1 MRGMEVGSYSP
12 RVGNGAD
19 YGGYHWDIFAFFA
32 MMAEHAER
40 LIYRKDSRYN
50 RILVHEEGFVR
61 TLRLGLGASARKQ
74 SSIDI
79 KDLRRHLLEYTQLVF
94 ASLLLNEKPQK
105 VLIIG
110 LGGGVIP
117 REIHGCFPDA
127 QIDVV
132 EIDSEVVEVAKKL
145 FFFQPDERLRVTV
158 SDGRVFVCEQAATR
172 PRPAYDTIV
181 LDAFNDQHI
190 PSHMTTREFLDQVA
204 AILQPNGVVVANLFR
219 RNWLFS
225 AQCQTFLA
233 VYGRCYVFF
242 GRHAT
247 NAILLCPGPEVPD
260 LKREAAIERAAL
272 LQRKHGFSF
281 NLKTVAQGFESR
293 FQPKRSAPVLTDF
306 NAQVNQLPHRLL

>member
-1 MRGMEVGSYSP
+1 
-12 RVGNGAD
+12 
-19 YGGYHWDIFAFFA
+19 
-32 MMAEHAER
+32 MMAENTER

-61 TLRLGLGASARKQ
+61 TLRLGVGPGARKQ

-79 KDLRRHLLEYTQLVF
+79 KDLSRHLSEYTRLVF
-94 ASLLLNEKPQK
+94 AGLLLSENPRK

-117 REIHGCFPDA
+117 REMHGYFPDA
-127 QIDVV
+127 QIDVA
-132 EIDSEVVEVAKKL
+132 EIDSEVVEAAKKL

-190 PSHMTTREFLDQVA
+190 PFHMTTREFLDQVA
-204 AILQPNGVVVANLFR
+204 AILHPNGVVVANLFR
-219 RNWLFS
+219 RNRLFD
-225 AQCQTFLA
+225 AQCQTFRA

-242 GRHAT
+242 GRHVS
-247 NAILLCPGPEVPD
+247 NAILVSPGPEAPD
-260 LKREAAIERAAL
+260 LKREMAIKRAAL

-281 NLKTVAQGFESR
+281 NLETVAQGFESR

-306 NAQVNQLPHRLL
+306 HTQVNQLNRKGVVK

>member
-1 MRGMEVGSYSP
+1 MFENANHCHLIISCAYQM
-12 RVGNGAD
+12 
-19 YGGYHWDIFAFFA
+19 I
-32 MMAEHAER
+32 AEHAER
-40 LIYRKDSRYN
+40 LIYRKNSRFN
-50 RILVHEEGFVR
+50 RILVYEEGFIR
-61 TLRLGLGASARKQ
+61 TLRLGLGSSARKQ
-74 SSIDI
+74 SSIDV
-79 KDLRRHLLEYTQLVF
+79 KDLRRHLLEYTRLVF
-94 ASLLLNEKPQK
+94 ASLLLNENPQK

-117 REIHGCFPDA
+117 REIHGYFPDA

-158 SDGRVFVCEQAATR
+158 SDGRVFVCEKAATR

-204 AILQPNGVVVANLFR
+204 AILHPNGVVVANLFS
-219 RNWLFS
+219 RNRLFN

-242 GRHAT
+242 GRHVS
-247 NAILLCPGPEVPD
+247 NAILVSPGPEVPD
-260 LKREAAIERAAL
+260 LKREVTIERAAL

-281 NLKTVAQGFESR
+281 NLKTVAQGFEPR
-293 FQPKRSAPVLTDF
+293 FQPKHSAPVLTDTH
-306 NAQVNQLPHRLL
+306 AQVNQLPHRLL